1 MTDSSKVALLGL
13 DRAELTSLVESLGE
27 PAYRGQ
33 QLRDAIYRQRV
44 EAVEEI
50 STLSQSLRGKLTEKG
65 VSVGLPRIAQRFVSQ
80 DGTVRYLVALA
91 DGQSVETVWMPE
103 GDGGEAGDGS
113 EAGELAE
120 RFAESDSSGTSGA
133 RAPIEKQE
141 PIEALKRCATQK
153 LTDQTPDRKQ
163 EQEPGWRQEQKPE
176 RGREEKQKSGCG
188 QEQIRDRGQQ
198 DSDRGQQ
205 HDSDQRQ
212 GQRYGSDQRQS
223 QRRVQGQN
231 QGRSTICISSQ
242 VGCAVDCQFCLTALL
257 GVKRNLSSGEIVGQ
271 VCAVLKDQQVS
282 PPEDRINLVFM
293 GMGEPFLNYENFVK
307 AARLLVEEVGIAER
321 RMTVSTAGIVP
332 RIHDFGAEK
341 IRPKLAIS
349 LNASNDALRTRLMP
363 LNKKWN
369 LEMLMAAA
377 KEYPLRT
384 REWITFE
391 YVLLGGVNDGPENA
405 REVVE
410 LLRGMRCKVNL
421 IALNP
426 GPGIEFATPD
436 RERVVEFQ
444 KILRESGVPAY
455 VRRPRGRDIY
465 AACGQL
471 KRTVEI
477 ATAPAQ

>member
-1 MTDSSKVALLGL
+1 MSEPLTSSVLGL
-13 DRAELTSLVESLGE
+13 NREELAVLVSEAGE
-27 PAYRGQ
+27 PSYRAKQ
-33 QLRDAIYRQRV
+33 IMDAVYRQRV
-44 EAVEEI
+44 ETLAEI
-50 STLSQSLRGKLTEKG
+50 STLPQEFRERLAQSGVTVGAARIEKKF
-65 VSVGLPRIAQRFVSQ
+65 VSV
-80 DGTVRYLVALA
+80 DGTVRYLIAFA

-113 EAGELAE
+113 EAGDEAE
-120 RFAESDSSGTSGA
+120 GSSIGTSGA
-133 RAPIEKQE
+133 KARSEKDE
-141 PIEALKRCATQK
+141 PIAAPKRCAS
-153 LTDQTPDRKQ
+153 
-163 EQEPGWRQEQKPE
+163 QKP
-176 RGREEKQKSGCG
+176 GRL
-188 QEQIRDRGQQ
+188 
-198 DSDRGQQ
+198 
-205 HDSDQRQ
+205 
-212 GQRYGSDQRQS
+212 
-223 QRRVQGQN
+223 
-231 QGRSTICISSQ
+231 TICISSQ

-257 GVKRNLSSGEIVGQ
+257 GVKRNLTAGEIVGQ
-271 VCAVLKDQQVS
+271 VCAVLKDQKVS

-332 RIHDFGAEK
+332 RIRDFGGEA

-369 LEMLMAAA
+369 LEMLIGAARDF
-377 KEYPLRT
+377 PLRT

-391 YVLLGGVNDGPENA
+391 YVLLGGVNDEPDNA
-405 REVVE
+405 KEVAD
-410 LLRGMRCKVNL
+410 LLRGLRCKVNL

-426 GPGIEFATPD
+426 GPGIDFATPSE
-436 RERVVEFQ
+436 ERVTTFQ
-444 KILRESGVPAY
+444 KILRDAGIPAF

-477 ATAPAQ
+477 ATSPGHALQVLSPAPKS